1 MREITRRLVWRLKG
15 VKVYALVGKSGTGK
29 SFRAKLVSQKHKL
42 DIIIDDGLV
51 IKDQKIIAGRSAKKE
66 RVYLSAIKTALF
78 DDLVHRREVRAAL
91 DDQEFKRVL
100 IIGTSEKMVRKIA
113 DRLNLPAPFR
123 VIRIEEVATKEEIE
137 KAVNS
142 RKDTGKHVIPVPAI
156 EVARNYPHLLYETV
170 RVFLKRGRFFFS
182 KKAAGFEKSVV
193 RPEFGTKGKVTISE
207 TALTQMVLHCADEY
221 DPSFR
226 IKKVTMR
233 TTAPGY
239 ILSIFVDIPFGK
251 QLSGNIHDFHEYIIE
266 NIERY
271 TGILI
276 AKADIIIDKI
286 SSPT

>member
-42 DIIIDDGLV
+42 DIIIDDGLL

-78 DDLVHRREVRAAL
+78 DDPVHRREVRAAL
-91 DDQEFKRVL
+91 EDQEFKRVL

-123 VIRIEEVATKEEIE
+123 VIRIEEVATREEIE

-170 RVFLKRGRFFFS
+170 RVFLKRGKFFLS

-207 TALTQMVLHCADEY
+207 TALHCADEY

-226 IKKVTMR
+226 IKKVTVR
-233 TTAPGY
+233 TSAPGY
-239 ILSIFVDIPFGK
+239 ILNIFVEIPFGK
-251 QLSGNIHDFHEYIIE
+251 QLSGNIHDFHEYIVE

-271 TGILI
+271 TGIMI
-276 AKADIIIDKI
+276 AKADIIIDQI
-286 SSPT
+286 SAPT